1 MVILLLLWRAEGY
14 HQSAVGHLSPFIHE
28 CRTYYLNSR
37 PTIGMLT
44 DNHGQLSWKPTIELG
59 TKGPVYAGYIS
70 LISEKDHVFRRKSS
84 AS

>member
-1 MVILLLLWRAEGY
+1 
-14 HQSAVGHLSPFIHE
+14 
-28 CRTYYLNSR
+28 
-37 PTIGMLT
+37 MLT